1 MIETIDTILKRRS
14 IRQYKEEQIS
24 DKDLDT
30 ILECGSYAPSG
41 MNMQSYVF
49 IAIQNEEIMQEII
62 NECMK
67 IRKVNTSPF
76 YGAPTIILVFAD
88 SNVPTYIKDASTA
101 IENMHLAATALNL
114 GACWINCT
122 EDLFDL
128 ENGNKIRE
136 KIEIPSNYK
145 CIGSLS
151 LGYIDGKY
159 PEAKQRKENII
170 KIIK

>member
-14 IRQYKEEQIS
+14 IRNYKEEQIS
-24 DKDLDT
+24 DEDLNT

-49 IAIQNEEIMQEII
+49 IAIQNEEIMQKII
-62 NECMK
+62 DGCMK
-67 IRKVNTSPF
+67 IRKINTSPF

-101 IENMHLAATALNL
+101 IENMHLTATALNL
-114 GACWINCT
+114 GTCWINCA
-122 EDLFDL
+122 EDLFDS
-128 ENGNKIRE
+128 EDGNKIRE
-136 KIEIPSNYK
+136 EIEIPSNYK

-151 LGYIDGKY
+151 LGYIDGEY
-159 PEAKQRKENII
+159 PKAKKRKENII